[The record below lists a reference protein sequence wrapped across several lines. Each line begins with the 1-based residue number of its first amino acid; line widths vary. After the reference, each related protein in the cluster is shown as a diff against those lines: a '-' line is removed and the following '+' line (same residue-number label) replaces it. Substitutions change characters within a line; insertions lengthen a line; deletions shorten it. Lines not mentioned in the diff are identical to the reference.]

1 VIRIAE
7 TKVKNGEKSARPLH
21 QIQKKIM
28 NHMAHT
34 KQYQRKLKAKGC
46 IEIIQ
51 YKWSYISQRNGFAG
65 EKMDSCAGEWEWDKK
80 NSDAD
85 GRG

>member
-51 YKWSYISQRNGFAG
+51 YK
-65 EKMDSCAGEWEWDKK
+65 
-80 NSDAD
+80 
-85 GRG
+85 